1 LRNEFVM
8 LKPFTKYS
16 TDETSIGFTTRTPVT
31 ITSLIVPSP
40 AAPLKLT
47 GVPVP
52 ALTATASR
60 TTVEPSACLR
70 VTL

>member
-1 LRNEFVM
+1 M

-40 AAPLKLT
+40 APLKLT

-60 TTVEPSACLR
+60 TTVEPSACLS